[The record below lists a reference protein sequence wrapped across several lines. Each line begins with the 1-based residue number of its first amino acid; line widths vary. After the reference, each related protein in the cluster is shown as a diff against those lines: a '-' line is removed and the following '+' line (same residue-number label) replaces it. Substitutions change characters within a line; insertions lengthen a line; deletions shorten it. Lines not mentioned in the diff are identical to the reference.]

1 MNYIA
6 IAAMN
11 SSRVIGKDSRMPWHV
26 PADLALFKK
35 LTLGHWVVMGRK
47 TFESIGKALPG
58 RFNIVLT
65 RSADFRAEGVTV
77 IHGIDELRE
86 LEQRLQP
93 DKPVIIMG
101 GAEIYR
107 LFLPYTERLW
117 LSMLDNQLQGDT
129 WFPPFEHEFSLVRS
143 EAHAGFEWQEYQ
155 RKHPAAASPQTCSTP
170 TP

>member
-6 IAAMN
+6 IAALN
-11 SSRVIGKDSRMPWHV
+11 KCRVIGKDSQMPWHV

-65 RSADFRAEGVTV
+65 RSRDFTAENVTV
-77 IHGIDELRE
+77 VHGVEELQQ

-107 LFLPYTERLW
+107 LFLPHTGRLW
-117 LSMLDNQLQGDT
+117 LSMLDNELQGDT
-129 WFPPFEHEFSLVRS
+129 WFPEFEDDFRLLRS
-143 EAHAGFEWQEYQ
+143 EAHEGFVWQEYL
-155 RKHPAAASPQTCSTP
+155 RK
-170 TP
+170 